1 MIRAYKS
8 YWKNYFNFK
17 ERTSRKDYWLVVLMN
32 FIVTFALFFIIGFI
46 MGLLGKEMPA
56 LSATATYEE
65 IMTFYMEFLK
75 SPVGILTIIWSLAN
89 LIPGIAIVVRRLH
102 DANFSGWFYLLV
114 FIPYIGSIILII
126 FMLLPSK
133 EEGQRFGLY
142 A

>member
-32 FIVTFALFFIIGFI
+32 FIVTFVVFFIIGFI
-46 MGLLGKEMPA
+46 MGLLGKEVPA
-56 LSATATYEE
+56 LTGTSANEVMTY
-65 IMTFYMEFLK
+65 YMEFLK
-75 SPVGILTIIWSLAN
+75 TPAGILAIIWSLAN

-102 DANFSGWFYLLV
+102 DANFSGWFYLLIL
-114 FIPYIGSIILII
+114 IPYIGSIILVI

>member
-32 FIVTFALFFIIGFI
+32 IIVTFVLFFIIGLI
-46 MGLLGKEMPA
+46 MGLIGKEMPA
-56 LSATATYEE
+56 LTGTTPDAVMTY
-65 IMTFYMEFLK
+65 YMEFLK
-75 SPVGILTIIWSLAN
+75 SPVGILALIWSLAN

-102 DANFSGWFYLLV
+102 DANFSGWFYLLA
-114 FIPYIGSIILII
+114 FIPYVGSIILII
-126 FMLLPSK
+126 FMLLPTKK
-133 EEGQRFGLY
+133 EGERFGLY